1 MRGKIIKGI
10 GGFYYVSARGKVYE
24 CKAKGIFRAL
34 GIRPLPGDDVEM
46 DVLSEEDAE
55 GNVTRILERKNE
67 LIRPAVA
74 NVDQAMIVVAKKDPK
89 PNPGLIDRFLISMES
104 RGVTPLICLNKLDLA
119 DEEEDLAPIYR
130 DAGYTVFETSAE
142 DGSGVDELKQALWG
156 KTTVLAGPSGV
167 GKSTLINRLYPE
179 AGMETGEISRKI
191 RRGRHTTRHTEWFA
205 LNEDTFLLDTPGF
218 TSIWIE
224 DLEPE
229 ELSAYYEEFEPFV
242 KECRFAGCAHV
253 GEREC
258 GVKTAVKTGKISLVR
273 YRSYCQIYEELKD
286 KKKY

>member
-1 MRGKIIKGI
+1 MRGKIIKGV
-10 GGFYYVSARGKVYE
+10 GGFYYVSAEGKVYE

-74 NVDQAMIVVAKKDPK
+74 NVDQAMIVVARTDPK

-104 RGVTPLICLNKLDLA
+104 RGVTPLICLNKQDLEA
-119 DEEEDLAPIYR
+119 DDGDLAPIYR
-130 DAGYTVFETSAE
+130 QAGYTVFETSAE
-142 DGSGVDELKQALWG
+142 EGEGVEELQQSLWG

-167 GKSTLINRLYPE
+167 GKSTLINRLCPE
-179 AGMETGEISRKI
+179 AAMETGEISQKI

-205 LNEDTFLLDTPGF
+205 LNADTFLLDTPGF

-224 DLEPE
+224 DLEPD
-229 ELSAYYEEFEPFV
+229 ELSAYYEEFTPFV
-242 KECRFAGCAHV
+242 PDCRFAGCVHV

-258 GVKTAVKTGKISLVR
+258 GVKRAVKAGKIPLIR
-273 YRSYCQIYEELKD
+273 YRNYCQIYEELKEQ
-286 KKKY
+286 KKY